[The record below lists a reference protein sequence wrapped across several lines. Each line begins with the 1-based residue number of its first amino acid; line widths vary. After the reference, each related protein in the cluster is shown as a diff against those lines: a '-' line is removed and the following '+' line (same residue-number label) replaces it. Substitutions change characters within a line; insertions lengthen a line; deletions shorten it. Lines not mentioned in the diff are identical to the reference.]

1 MLKDFK
7 AFITRGNVVDMAV
20 GIIIGAAFGRI
31 VDSLVKDV
39 IMPPIGLVLGKT
51 DFSNLFVIVKAGSL
65 PGPYPSLAAAQ
76 ASGAVTVNY
85 GTFLNTIITFV
96 IVAFSIFLVVK
107 LINRLRRPE
116 EVATKDCPYCLS
128 SIPIAA
134 TRCSACTSHLDA
146 EPTAG

>member
-1 MLKDFK
+1 MLKEFREFAIK
-7 AFITRGNVVDMAV
+7 GNAVDIAIGVVLA
-20 GIIIGAAFGRI
+20 AAFGAI
-31 VDSLVKDV
+31 VNSLVKDV

-107 LINRLRRPE
+107 LMNRLRRPE